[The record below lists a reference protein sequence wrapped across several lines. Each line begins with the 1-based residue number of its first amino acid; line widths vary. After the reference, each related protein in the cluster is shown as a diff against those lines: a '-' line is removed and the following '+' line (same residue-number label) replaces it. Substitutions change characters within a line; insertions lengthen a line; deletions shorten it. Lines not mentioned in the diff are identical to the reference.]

1 MVVLLKLYLTLMK
14 RLYFICKVI
23 YLKEH
28 LDDIHEQNIHESE
41 YIKYF
46 WER

>member
-1 MVVLLKLYLTLMK
+1 MK
-14 RLYFICKVI
+14 RLYFICNVI

-28 LDDIHEQNIHESE
+28 LDALHAHNIRESE

-46 WER
+46 RER